1 MTLFP
6 PYPLNS
12 SGHSQPFGQ
21 MQNPPYYF
29 VLFITNVNL
38 QIDLKTIETIYLNT
52 QGQCLTTPNS
62 FTTIL
67 IYHYSDF
74 FDDLKNDQFLLRI
87 SVSLGFFACTLAYM
101 SIISLFRAL
110 DMEGSAFTQ
119 LSTLDGIWLGKGTW
133 WKTQDWNLFEIPL
146 GLRAVHLQ
154 VAPQHVHTGI
164 VNSPGTLQCIAT
176 WSSLMIWDDW
186 ASPDRTV
193 IILAVKDEEVD
204 HEHVDG
210 EVGEDV
216 ALVAVHQL
224 QQLAPGLVRAGQV
237 LQHRLARHP
246 LYISVPLLT
255 RHLYEFLATS
265 QSGANCSF
273 EEKHNIC
280 QAPLVTIELNAF
292 H

>member
-1 MTLFP
+1 MWTTVLHCNPCDDIFWTDAESTL
-6 PYPLNS
+6 L
-12 SGHSQPFGQ
+12 
-21 MQNPPYYF
+21 
-29 VLFITNVNL
+29 LCFIYNHFQINVNL

-164 VNSPGTLQCIAT
+164 VNSPGTLQCILPLGHH
-176 WSSLMIWDDW
+176 WSYETTG
-186 ASPDRTV
+186 P
-193 IILAVKDEEVD
+193 
-204 HEHVDG
+204 
-210 EVGEDV
+210 
-216 ALVAVHQL
+216 
-224 QQLAPGLVRAGQV
+224 
-237 LQHRLARHP
+237 
-246 LYISVPLLT
+246 
-255 RHLYEFLATS
+255 HL
-265 QSGANCSF
+265 
-273 EEKHNIC
+273 
-280 QAPLVTIELNAF
+280 IELSSSWLSKMRR
-292 H
+292 